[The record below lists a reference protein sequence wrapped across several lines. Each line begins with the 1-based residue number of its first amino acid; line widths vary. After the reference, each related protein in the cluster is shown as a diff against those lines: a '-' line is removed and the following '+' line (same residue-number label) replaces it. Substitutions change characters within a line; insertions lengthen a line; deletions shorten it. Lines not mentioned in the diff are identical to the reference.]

1 MKNKKK
7 YTVRSRRTN
16 HGFERLTQSQ
26 QEETSK
32 EKQDIKD
39 YDRAWEDDRL

>member
-7 YTVRSRRTN
+7 YTVRSRMTN
-16 HGFERLTQSQ
+16 YGCERLTQSQ